1 MTTYSLT
8 CVNESQLSGS
18 FAVFQK
24 PLPSTMPG
32 NVFSLAWFARPTA
45 PNTRVTFTW
54 GLDYS
59 FTWSETGILK
69 PGINFA
75 ASQVIPADPNAL
87 NQIELKKDD
96 YGATTFSGLSAGGSL
111 GSLTIKQLSNVKPNE
126 TSVGIGMAGSGTFA
140 VQAQPNMTA
149 VFTPHPNYWVIFGNF
164 ETGDVMDVED
174 VTNAVEVTYGGAR
187 TSRNAVLNLDNMIT
201 VS

>member
-8 CVNESQLSGS
+8 CVNDSQLSGS

-32 NVFSLAWFARPTA
+32 NVFSLAWFARPAA
-45 PNTRVTFTW
+45 PGSRVTFTW
-54 GLDYS
+54 GLDYC

-69 PGINFA
+69 PGVKYS
-75 ASQVIPADPNAL
+75 ASQTIGADPNAL
-87 NQIELKKDD
+87 NQIDLKKDD
-96 YGATTFSGLSAGGSL
+96 CKATTFANLSSGGAL
-111 GSLTIKQLSNVKPNE
+111 GSLTIKQLSNVEPNL

-164 ETGDVMDVED
+164 ETGDVMDVQD
-174 VTNAVEVTYGGAR
+174 TTNSIEVTYGGAR
-187 TSRNAVLNLDNMIT
+187 TGRTAVLGLDNMIS

>member
-8 CVNESQLSGS
+8 CINDSQLSGS

-24 PLPSTMPG
+24 APPTTTPG

-45 PNTRVTFTW
+45 PNSRVTFTW

-59 FTWSETGILK
+59 FIWSETGVLR
-69 PGINFA
+69 PGINFS
-75 ASQVIPADPNAL
+75 ASQVVPADPNGL
-87 NQIELKKDD
+87 NLIQLKKDQ
-96 YGATTFSGLSAGGSL
+96 YGATTFAGPTSGGSL
-111 GSLTIKQLSNVKPNE
+111 GSLTVKQLSNVQPNA
-126 TSVGIGMAGSGTFA
+126 TSVGIGMAGSGTFV

-164 ETGDVMDVED
+164 ETGDVIDIED
-174 VTNAVEVTYGGAR
+174 VTTAVEVTYGGAQ
-187 TSRNAVLNLDNMIT
+187 TSRTAVLNLENMIA